1 MVFFSI
7 LRLAVQTPVCVNPFY
22 FLSFINF
29 FMYQPIIITFDYYFE
44 ESGALLVY
52 CNVGRIQNDI
62 FVVNSFQLLA
72 LFEERG
78 NIC

>member
-7 LRLAVQTPVCVNPFY
+7 LRLAVQTPVCVNLFLLSYFY
-22 FLSFINF
+22 SL